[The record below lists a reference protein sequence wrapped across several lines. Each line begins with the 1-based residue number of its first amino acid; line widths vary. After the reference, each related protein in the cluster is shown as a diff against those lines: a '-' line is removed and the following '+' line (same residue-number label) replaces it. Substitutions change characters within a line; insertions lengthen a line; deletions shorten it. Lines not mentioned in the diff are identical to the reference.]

1 MKKYSINNSLL
12 NYDIF
17 KILFI
22 VTIPCL
28 FFLTKASLTIILIS
42 VFVFITLLIFAIRQ
56 FQNRTFELKFNENEI
71 IVDYFNLNRQD
82 TYSYNAIISI
92 KYIQTGKGIS
102 INKFVFSK
110 GQTTKTYRTPLI
122 ESGEEFVT
130 FIKYLKTKNNTF
142 KTYVEPKGST
152 IHMRLRQELLDTEY

>member
-1 MKKYSINNSLL
+1 MRKYSINNSLL

-22 VTIPCL
+22 VTIPFV
-28 FFLTKASLTIILIS
+28 FFLTKVSLTIIIIS
-42 VFVFITLLIFAIRQ
+42 VFVFIALFILAIRL
-56 FQNRTFELKFNENEI
+56 FKKWTFELKFNDNEI

-82 TYSYNAIISI
+82 TYSYNDLISI

-142 KTYVEPKGST
+142 KTFVEPKGST
-152 IHMRLRQELLDTEY
+152 IHMRLRQELLGTEY